1 MMGRWTVSGPRYT
14 DLMPIKKGT
23 TAAGTSSSK
32 PAAKKAVKKVA
43 KKAAKKTVKTST
55 ASAAG
60 LVAEPLPARK
70 LAAKTVAKAPA
81 KAPAKTAAKKAAV
94 KTAAK
99 KASSTK
105 ARSRSRVDD
114 SAPDDDEPAPAGGTT
129 LVIVESPAK
138 AKTIGKYLGKGFT
151 VKATVGHVRDLPAK
165 KLGIDI
171 EHGFAPDY
179 VTIEGKEDI
188 LTELKRVAK
197 GAREIFIATDPDR
210 EGEAIGWHV
219 EQFFTQPPRYAVT
232 APIRRVMFHE
242 ITKDKV
248 KESMANPMDI
258 DNKKVDAQ
266 QARRVLDRLVG
277 YKASPVLWKTVKK
290 GLSAGRVQTVA
301 LRIIVEREREIRAFT
316 PVEYWSIAADLQKGT
331 QPFTAKLHQIDGNK
345 PEISTGPE
353 AERILA
359 DLKGRTQFTVTEVKR
374 REKRKNPAAPFTTS
388 TLQQEAAK
396 KLGFGSKRT
405 MRLAQDLYEGIDVGG
420 EEGQVGLIT
429 YMRTDSSRV
438 SETAAGAARDW
449 LKAEYGEAYLAAG
462 MQLYPS
468 GKANAQDAHEGVR
481 PTDPTRRPD
490 DRLAKKLTADQFK
503 LYELIWKRFMASQMA
518 PAVFDTTTVDFDI
531 PTQGHSYLFRATGS
545 VIKFDGFLTLY
556 REAREE
562 GDGKA
567 LEDEQALPFLEFNES
582 VPVKAITPTQHF
594 TAPPPRFS
602 EASLVKELERL
613 GIGRP
618 STYASIISVLA
629 ERRYVSLEQRR
640 FFPTPLG
647 ETVEKVMVKKFPAI
661 FNVQFTAQMEGELD
675 KIADGEL
682 GWVRAL
688 TDFWTPFQATLNDND
703 LDVLIGE
710 AYDLSALATEKCPDC
725 AGKLVAKGGF
735 FGPFV
740 ACENHPKACKYT
752 RPIKGEKKP
761 AELTKYMC
769 QDCGEAMVVRHGRSG
784 DFLGCSKFPKCR
796 GTRSMP
802 TGVKCPK
809 DGGEIAERRSKKR
822 GKAFYG
828 CENYPNCDFVVWDK
842 PVAEACPECGYVGA
856 EAKSNKTRGAFRKCL
871 KCANEWDVP
880 SPDEA
885 ELVAEVA

>member
-1 MMGRWTVSGPRYT
+1 
-14 DLMPIKKGT
+14 MPIKKGT
-23 TAAGTSSSK
+23 AAAGSGVAK
-32 PAAKKAVKKVA
+32 KVVKKAAKKAVKKAVTKAAKPAAATAPKTAVLKPAAKSAAKKVA
-43 KKAAKKTVKTST
+43 KKAAAKTSAT
-55 ASAAG
+55 
-60 LVAEPLPARK
+60 
-70 LAAKTVAKAPA
+70 
-81 KAPAKTAAKKAAV
+81 TAAKKAA
-94 KTAAK
+94 A
-99 KASSTK
+99 TK
-105 ARSRSRVDD
+105 ARARTRVADV
-114 SAPDDDEPAPAGGTT
+114 AGDDEPAPAGGTA

-138 AKTIGKYLGKGFT
+138 AKTIGKYLGRGYT
-151 VKATVGHVRDLPAK
+151 VRATVGHVRDLPAK

-188 LTELKRVAK
+188 LTDLKKIAK

-219 EQFFTQPPRYAVT
+219 EQYFTQPPRYAVT

-248 KESMANPMDI
+248 QQSMANPMDI

-331 QPFTAKLHQIDGNK
+331 QPFSAKLHQIDGNK
-345 PEISTGPE
+345 PEISTAE
-353 AERILA
+353 QAERILA
-359 DLKGRTQFTVTEVKR
+359 DLKGQTQFTVTEVKR

-420 EEGQVGLIT
+420 DEGPVGLIT

-449 LKAEYGEAYLAAG
+449 LTQEYGEAYLAAG

-531 PTQGHSYLFRATGS
+531 PATSRAYLFRATGS
-545 VIKFDGFLTLY
+545 VIKFDGFLALY

-562 GDGKA
+562 GDAKA
-567 LEDEQALPFLEFNES
+567 LEDEQALPFLELAES

-647 ETVEKVMVKKFPAI
+647 ETVERVMVKKFPDI

-682 GWVRAL
+682 SWVRAL

-703 LDVLIGE
+703 LDALIGE

-725 AGKLVAKGGF
+725 GGKLVAKGGF

-769 QDCGEAMVVRHGRSG
+769 QECGEAMVVRHGRSG

-802 TGVKCPK
+802 TGVQCPK

-842 PVAEACPECGYVGA
+842 PVAETCPECGYVGA
-856 EAKSNKTRGAFRKCL
+856 ESKSNKTRGAFRKCL

>member
-1 MMGRWTVSGPRYT
+1 
-14 DLMPIKKGT
+14 MPIKKAAT
-23 TAAGTSSSK
+23 KKAAKTASKTAGVTAGK
-32 PAAKKAVKKVA
+32 KAPAKKAPA
-43 KKAAKKTVKTST
+43 KKAAAKKT
-55 ASAAG
+55 A
-60 LVAEPLPARK
+60 ARK
-70 LAAKTVAKAPA
+70 SATRTAARKAVRKAPA
-81 KAPAKTAAKKAAV
+81 
-94 KTAAK
+94 
-99 KASSTK
+99 
-105 ARSRSRVDD
+105 RVV
-114 SAPDDDEPAPAGGTT
+114 AEEIDELEAAPAGGTS

-138 AKTIGKYLGKGFT
+138 AKTIGKYLGRGYT
-151 VKATVGHVRDLPAK
+151 VRATVGHVRDLPAK

-171 EHGFAPDY
+171 DRGFAPEY

-188 LTELKRVAK
+188 LTDLKRIAK

-219 EQFFTQPPRYAVT
+219 EQYFTQPKRHAVS

-242 ITKDKV
+242 ITKDAVHK
-248 KESMANPMDI
+248 SMARPMDI
-258 DNKKVDAQ
+258 DNKKVEAQ

-301 LRIIVEREREIRAFT
+301 LRLIVEREREIRAFT
-316 PVEYWSIAADLQKGT
+316 PVEYWSIAADLQKG
-331 QPFTAKLHQIDGNK
+331 QQSFSAKLHQVDGKK
-345 PEISTGPE
+345 PEIPNGDE
-353 AERILA
+353 AQRILA
-359 DLKGRTQFTVTEVKR
+359 DLKGRKQFDVTEVKR
-374 REKRKNPAAPFTTS
+374 RERRKNPAAPFTTS

-405 MRLAQDLYEGIDVGG
+405 MRLAQDLYEGIDVGVDG
-420 EEGQVGLIT
+420 ATGLIT
-429 YMRTDSSRV
+429 YMRTDSTRV
-438 SETAAGAARDW
+438 SEDAATAARESLRAQF
-449 LKAEYGEAYLAAG
+449 GEAFLAAQP
-462 MQLYPS
+462 QLYPS

-481 PTDPTRRPD
+481 PTDPSRRPE
-490 DRLAKKLTADQFK
+490 AIQKYLTADQFK
-503 LYELIWKRFMASQMA
+503 LYQLIWQRFMASQMA

-531 PTQGHSYLFRATGS
+531 PTQGRQYLFRATGS
-545 VIKFDGFLTLY
+545 VVKFQGFLALY

-562 GDGKA
+562 GEAKA
-567 LEDEQALPFLEFNES
+567 LEDEQALPFLEQGER

-594 TAPPPRFS
+594 TEPPPRFS

-629 ERRYVSLEQRR
+629 ERRYVLLEQRR

-647 ETVEKVMVKKFPAI
+647 ETVEKVMVKKFPDL
-661 FNVQFTAQMEGELD
+661 FDVHFTAKMELELD
-675 KIADGEL
+675 KIAEGET
-682 GWVRAL
+682 GWVEVLDEEWSKIRKNL
-688 TDFWTPFQATLNDND
+688 HDDD
-703 LDVLIGE
+703 LPALIGE

-725 AGKLVAKGGF
+725 GGKLVAKGGF

-761 AELTKYMC
+761 AELTSHLC
-769 QDCGEAMVVRHGRSG
+769 QECGAPMVVRHGRSG

-842 PVAEACPECGYVGA
+842 PVAEPCPECGYVGA
-856 EAKSNKTRGAFRKCL
+856 EAKANKTRGHFRKCL
-871 KCANEWDVP
+871 KCTNEWDVVTP
-880 SPDEA
+880 NEA
-885 ELVAEVA
+885 EDVAEVA

>member
-1 MMGRWTVSGPRYT
+1 MMGRWTAGAPRYT
-14 DLMPIKKGT
+14 DLMPSKKGS
-23 TAAGTSSSK
+23 TAAGTGAAS
-32 PAAKKAVKKVA
+32 PAAKNAVKKGAKKAARKTVKTSTAAAATLVAEARPVRKAAAKSVAKAPTNVPAKKAATKKAVKKVA
-43 KKAAKKTVKTST
+43 
-55 ASAAG
+55 G
-60 LVAEPLPARK
+60 
-70 LAAKTVAKAPA
+70 
-81 KAPAKTAAKKAAV
+81 
-94 KTAAK
+94 
-99 KASSTK
+99 TK
-105 ARSRSRVDD
+105 ARGRSRIDD
-114 SAPDDDEPAPAGGTT
+114 ATPIDEPAPAGGTT

-188 LTELKRVAK
+188 LAELKRVAK
-197 GAREIFIATDPDR
+197 SAREIFIATDPDR

-258 DNKKVDAQ
+258 DNRKVDAQ

-331 QPFTAKLHQIDGNK
+331 QSFMAKLHQVDGHK

-353 AERILA
+353 AERMLA

-449 LKAEYGEAYLAAG
+449 LKDEYGESYLAAG

-531 PTQGHSYLFRATGS
+531 PANGHAYLFRATGS

-562 GDGKA
+562 GEGKA
-567 LEDEQALPFLEFNES
+567 LEDEQALPFLELSES
-582 VPVKAITPTQHF
+582 VPVKAITSTQHF

-703 LDVLIGE
+703 LDALIGE
-710 AYDLSALATEKCPDC
+710 AYDLSALATETCKDC
-725 AGKLVAKGGF
+725 GGKLVAKGGF

-740 ACENHPKACKYT
+740 ACENHPKLCKYT

-769 QDCGEAMVVRHGRSG
+769 QECGEPMVVRHGRSG

-842 PVAEACPECGYVGA
+842 PVAEVCPECGYVGA
-856 EAKSNKTRGAFRKCL
+856 ETKSNKTRGAFRKCL

>member
-1 MMGRWTVSGPRYT
+1 
-14 DLMPIKKGT
+14 MPIKKGT
-23 TAAGTSSSK
+23 TAAGTSLSK
-32 PAAKKAVKKVA
+32 PVAKKAVKKVA
-43 KKAAKKTVKTST
+43 KKAAKKAAKKTVKTSAGLAAEPLAARKPT
-55 ASAAG
+55 AKSASAAS
-60 LVAEPLPARK
+60 
-70 LAAKTVAKAPA
+70 KTVAK
-81 KAPAKTAAKKAAV
+81 KAASKTAAKKAA
-94 KTAAK
+94 
-99 KASSTK
+99 STK
-105 ARSRSRVDD
+105 ARSRARIDD
-114 SAPDDDEPAPAGGTT
+114 AAPDDDEPAPAGGTT

-219 EQFFTQPPRYAVT
+219 EQYFTQPPRYAVT

-242 ITKDKV
+242 ITKAKV
-248 KESMANPMDI
+248 QESMANPMDI

-301 LRIIVEREREIRAFT
+301 LRIIVEREREIRVFT

-331 QPFTAKLHQIDGNK
+331 QPFTAKLHQIDGSK
-345 PEISTGPE
+345 PEIPTGDE
-353 AERILA
+353 AGRILA

-449 LKAEYGEAYLAAG
+449 LKAEYGESYLAAG

-481 PTDPTRRPD
+481 PTEPTRRPD

-531 PTQGHSYLFRATGS
+531 PTTGRSYLFRATGS

-562 GDGKA
+562 GDAKA
-567 LEDEQALPFLEFNES
+567 LEDEQALPYLELNES

-629 ERRYVSLEQRR
+629 ERRYVLLEQRR

-725 AGKLVAKGGF
+725 GGKLVAKGGF

-740 ACENHPKACKYT
+740 ACEHHPKACKYT

-761 AELTKYMC
+761 AELTKYKC
-769 QDCGEAMVVRHGRSG
+769 QECGEAMVVRHGRSG

>member
-1 MMGRWTVSGPRYT
+1 MMGRWTVSDPRYT

-23 TAAGTSSSK
+23 TAAGTSLSK
-32 PAAKKAVKKVA
+32 PVAKKAVKKVA
-43 KKAAKKTVKTST
+43 KKAAKKAAKKTVKTSAGLAAEPLAARKPT
-55 ASAAG
+55 AKSASAAS
-60 LVAEPLPARK
+60 
-70 LAAKTVAKAPA
+70 KTVAK
-81 KAPAKTAAKKAAV
+81 KAASKTSAKKA
-94 KTAAK
+94 T
-99 KASSTK
+99 STK
-105 ARSRSRVDD
+105 ARSRARIVDA
-114 SAPDDDEPAPAGGTT
+114 APDDDEPAPAGGTT

-171 EHGFAPDY
+171 EHGFVPDY

-219 EQFFTQPPRYAVT
+219 EQYFTQPPRYAVT

-242 ITKDKV
+242 ITKAKV
-248 KESMANPMDI
+248 QESMANPMDI

-331 QPFTAKLHQIDGNK
+331 QPFTAKLHQIDGSK
-345 PEISTGPE
+345 PEIPTGDE
-353 AERILA
+353 AGRILA

-449 LKAEYGEAYLAAG
+449 LKAEYGESYLAAG

-481 PTDPTRRPD
+481 PTEPTRRPD

-531 PTQGHSYLFRATGS
+531 PTTGRSYLFRATGS

-562 GDGKA
+562 GDAKA
-567 LEDEQALPFLEFNES
+567 LEDEQALPYLELNES

-629 ERRYVSLEQRR
+629 ERRYVLLEQRR

-725 AGKLVAKGGF
+725 GGKLVAKGGF

-740 ACENHPKACKYT
+740 ACEHHPKACKYT

-761 AELTKYMC
+761 AELTKYKC
-769 QDCGEAMVVRHGRSG
+769 QECGEAMVVRHGRSG

>member
-1 MMGRWTVSGPRYT
+1 
-14 DLMPIKKGT
+14 MPTKKAAT
-23 TAAGTSSSK
+23 KTAGKGAAKSASAS
-32 PAAKKAVKKVA
+32 AAKKAPA
-43 KKAAKKTVKTST
+43 KKAA
-55 ASAAG
+55 
-60 LVAEPLPARK
+60 AR
-70 LAAKTVAKAPA
+70 
-81 KAPAKTAAKKAAV
+81 TAAAV
-94 KTAAK
+94 
-99 KASSTK
+99 
-105 ARSRSRVDD
+105 
-114 SAPDDDEPAPAGGTT
+114 PAPATARKSARKVAAVEVEEEVEPNTAGGTS

-138 AKTIGKYLGKGFT
+138 AKTIGKYLGRGYT
-151 VKATVGHVRDLPAK
+151 VRATVGHVRDLPAK

-171 EHGFAPDY
+171 DKGFAPEY

-188 LTELKRVAK
+188 LTDLKKIAK

-219 EQFFTQPPRYAVT
+219 EQYFTQPKRHAVS

-242 ITKDKV
+242 ITKDAV
-248 KESMANPMDI
+248 QRSMAKPMDI
-258 DNKKVDAQ
+258 DNKKVEAQ

-301 LRIIVEREREIRAFT
+301 LRLIVEREREIRAFT
-316 PVEYWSIAADLQKGT
+316 PVEYWSIAADLQKGQ
-331 QPFTAKLHQIDGNK
+331 QPFAAKLHQVDGKK
-345 PEISTGPE
+345 PEIPNGAE

-359 DLKGRTQFTVTEVKR
+359 DLKGRKEFEVTEVKR
-374 REKRKNPAAPFTTS
+374 RERRKNPAAPFTTS

-405 MRLAQDLYEGIDVGG
+405 MRLAQDLYEGIDVGVDG
-420 EEGQVGLIT
+420 ATGLIT
-429 YMRTDSSRV
+429 YMRTDSTRV
-438 SETAAGAARDW
+438 SEDAANAARES
-449 LKAEYGEAYLAAG
+449 LRAQFGNEFLAAQP
-462 MQLYPS
+462 QLYPS

-481 PTDPTRRPD
+481 PTDPARRPE
-490 DRLAKKLTADQFK
+490 AIQKFLTADQFK
-503 LYELIWKRFMASQMA
+503 LYQLIWQRFMASQMA
-518 PAVFDTTTVDFDI
+518 PAVFDTTTVDFAI
-531 PTQGHSYLFRATGS
+531 PTQGRAYLFRATGS
-545 VIKFDGFLTLY
+545 VVKFQGFLALY

-562 GDGKA
+562 GDSKA
-567 LEDEQALPFLEFNES
+567 LEDEQALPFLEQGER

-594 TAPPPRFS
+594 TEPPPRFS

-629 ERRYVSLEQRR
+629 ERRYVLLEQRR
-640 FFPTPLG
+640 FFPTALG
-647 ETVEKVMVKKFPAI
+647 ETVEKVMVKKFPDL
-661 FNVQFTAQMEGELD
+661 FDVNFTAKMELELD
-675 KIADGEL
+675 KIADGET
-682 GWVRAL
+682 GWVAVL
-688 TDFWTPFQATLNDND
+688 DEEWSKIKKNLHDED
-703 LDVLIGE
+703 LPALIGE

-725 AGKLVAKGGF
+725 GGKLVAKGGF

-761 AELTKYMC
+761 AELTSYLC
-769 QDCGEAMVVRHGRSG
+769 QECGAPMVVRHGRSG

-842 PVAEACPECGYVGA
+842 PVAETCPECGYVGA
-856 EAKSNKTRGAFRKCL
+856 EAKANKTRGSFRKCI
-871 KCANEWDVP
+871 KCGNEWDVHTP
-880 SPDEA
+880 EDVE
-885 ELVAEVA
+885 VAEVA